1 MLQDIALKA
10 FVTGLCK
17 TAGTV
22 IILAVGWKVF
32 VATGNDRIRRKH
44 VAIVESEISD
54 NSETSETS
62 EDSEIEIILNNLN
75 SDCKFKKLFDK
86 V

>member
-1 MLQDIALKA
+1 MFEDIALKA

-17 TAGTV
+17 TAGSV
-22 IILAVGWKVF
+22 IVLGLSWKLF
-32 VATGNDRIRRKH
+32 VATGNDRILSKAH
-44 VAIVESEISD
+44 SERQTEEHDSD
-54 NSETSETS
+54 HS

-75 SDCKFKKLFDK
+75 SDSKYKKLFDR

>member
-1 MLQDIALKA
+1 MFEDIALKA

-22 IILAVGWKVF
+22 IVLGISWKLF
-32 VATGNDRIRRKH
+32 VATGNDRILSKAQRQS
-44 VAIVESEISD
+44 ESNNACSD
-54 NSETSETS
+54 HNDS

-75 SDCKFKKLFDK
+75 SDSKYKKLFDR

>member
-22 IILAVGWKVF
+22 IVLAVGWKVF

-44 VAIVESEISD
+44 VNVEANDNASD
-54 NSETSETS
+54 TTSEN
-62 EDSEIEIILNNLN
+62 SEIEIILNNLN

-86 V
+86 I

>member
-1 MLQDIALKA
+1 MFEDIALKA

-17 TAGTV
+17 TAGSV
-22 IILAVGWKVF
+22 IVLGLSWKLF
-32 VATGNDRIRRKH
+32 VATGNDRILSKARITEQNENENNH
-44 VAIVESEISD
+44 SD
-54 NSETSETS
+54 HG

-75 SDCKFKKLFDK
+75 SDSKYKKLFDR

>member
-22 IILAVGWKVF
+22 IVLAVGWKVF
-32 VATGNDRIRRKH
+32 VATGNDRIRRKN
-44 VAIVESEISD
+44 IVPIADSGNSHSED
-54 NSETSETS
+54 SEDH

-75 SDCKFKKLFDK
+75 SDSKFKKLFDK

>member
-22 IILAVGWKVF
+22 IVLAVGWKVF
-32 VATGNDRIRRKH
+32 VATGNDRIRRKNIMP
-44 VAIVESEISD
+44 VAENSNNNAEDSED
-54 NSETSETS
+54 S

-75 SDCKFKKLFDK
+75 SDSKFKKLFDK
-86 V
+86 M